1 MNMQVARKIEE
12 PTGSGLGLEPET
24 ILPSQ
29 FFERFQIDASLQPEK
44 RLMLAVLEDA
54 VGTFQKFAT
63 ASGRRGRRL
72 FAEAEEWFSSEDTA
86 WPFAFRNICQALS
99 LEPSYIRSGL
109 RRWRSDQEAG
119 GVESAKVVR
128 FPFRRVN
135 GRRHSIT
142 GRPVGLRRS
151 A

>member
-1 MNMQVARKIEE
+1 METQAARKIDDG
-12 PTGSGLGLEPET
+12 GSVGLEPET

-29 FFERFQIDASLQPEK
+29 FFDRVQIDATLQPEK

-54 VGTFQKFAT
+54 VGTFQKYVTAT
-63 ASGRRGRRL
+63 TRRGRRL
-72 FAEAEEWFSSEDTA
+72 FEEAEAWFDTTGSD
-86 WPFAFRNICQALS
+86 WPFAFENICQALS
-99 LEPSYIRSGL
+99 LEPVYL
-109 RRWRSDQEAG
+109 RRGLARWRELQLRFPES
-119 GVESAKVVR
+119 SAKVVR

-142 GRPVGLRRS
+142 GRPVGLRHS